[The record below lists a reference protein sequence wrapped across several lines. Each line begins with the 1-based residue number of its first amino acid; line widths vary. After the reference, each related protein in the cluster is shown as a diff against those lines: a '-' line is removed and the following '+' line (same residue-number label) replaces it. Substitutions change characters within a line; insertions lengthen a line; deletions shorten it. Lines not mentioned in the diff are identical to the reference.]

1 MKSGLFLWGM
11 IDLFPGAGDVCEGDL
26 FKFLGDG
33 VSLVYMSTKATSK
46 TASGRSGASGS
57 KPQANQPRKR
67 KAATVVDTGSAPV
80 KKAATKAPGKA
91 VPAKSGSKASDAVAA
106 KVRNK
111 SVAQDAPA
119 AKSSEAKSSPKGR
132 RVRTA
137 DALVASP
144 ASKQPDPSVLD
155 EKTLAGLRNSAEF
168 RDLMAQTGLT
178 IEAAVELF
186 NRGQAI
192 PVSVAAF
199 KSWLSASGSKRRRN
213 MSDAAFAHA
222 KAVLSAYIS

>member
-1 MKSGLFLWGM
+1 M

-46 TASGRSGASGS
+46 TASGRSGAAGS

-67 KAATVVDTGSAPV
+67 KAAATVVDAGSASV

-91 VPAKSGSKASDAVAA
+91 VPAKSRSKASDPVAA
-106 KVRNK
+106 KARSK
-111 SVAQDAPA
+111 SVAQEAPA
-119 AKSSEAKSSPKGR
+119 AKSSETKSSPKGR

-144 ASKQPDPSVLD
+144 ASRSPDPSVLD
-155 EKTLAGLRNSAEF
+155 EKTLAGLRNSSEF
-168 RDLMAQTGLT
+168 RDLMAKTGLT